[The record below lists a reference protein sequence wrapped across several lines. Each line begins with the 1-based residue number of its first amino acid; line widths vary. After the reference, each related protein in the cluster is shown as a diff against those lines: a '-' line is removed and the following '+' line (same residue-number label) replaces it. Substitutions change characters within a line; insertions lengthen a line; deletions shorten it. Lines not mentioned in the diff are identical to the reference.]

1 MNKGMLFGYKK
12 INIFLICVMVV
23 LTLLTGCSAGTPNAD
38 RVKNDLNASDIV
50 GSKEFF
56 GKNDAQMI
64 PVTKVSIVD
73 KTVEGDE
80 CEIKCNVVF
89 EDNNYRIDSQ
99 VTAYYSKFDKWSFEK
114 YDIGEH
120 TIVPISGVPN
130 YLIKQRAEYV
140 ATSSVGT
147 LVENAQVTNV
157 THNFDANAKT
167 DYVTFDLSAKG
178 YTTKINV
185 KVSTGYSFE
194 NYWRVKDS
202 DEEITSHEWLFND
215 LVGTEWSGSV
225 GIGATRHI
233 VINSVDTAN
242 KTMNVSYYSSQDD
255 CSYEIT
261 NWYDDEAIKV
271 HLPNESFT
279 DQMWIFQDG
288 EIRYG
293 VPGGLGGMLGKR
305 VDNKTK
311 MDVIIDGAEDTS
323 KSYEVSQQISD
334 NDNNFPIIPIAIAVI
349 VAIIII
355 IAMAKKSSKKSGSP
369 IDVMPEE
376 KDELIPPTEVVDE
389 KPLAPPMIDTEKVTP
404 PSDDEGTS
412 RLKKTFPPK
421 SDEHGS
427 STSSSDEKTGDWFKS
442 AGDL

>member
-1 MNKGMLFGYKK
+1 MKFGIKK
-12 INIFLICVMVV
+12 INILFICMIVTVI
-23 LTLLTGCSAGTPNAD
+23 LLTGCSAGTPNSN
-38 RVKNDLNASDIV
+38 RIKNDLNASDIV

-56 GKNDAQMI
+56 GKSNTQMI

-89 EDNNYRIDSQ
+89 EDKNYRIDAQ
-99 VTAYYSKFDKWSFEK
+99 VTAFYSKFDKWSFEK

-120 TIVPISGVPN
+120 TMIPISGVPN
-130 YLIKQRAEYV
+130 DLIKQRAEYV
-140 ATSSVGT
+140 AASSVGT
-147 LVENAQVTNV
+147 LVENARVTNV

-178 YTTKINV
+178 YTTQISV

-202 DEEITSHEWLFND
+202 NEEITSHEWLLND

-233 VINSVDTAN
+233 VINSVDTTN
-242 KTMNVSYYSSQDD
+242 KTMNISYYSSQDD
-255 CSYEIT
+255 CSYEIA
-261 NWYDDEAIKV
+261 NWYDDEVIKV

-279 DQMWIFQDG
+279 DQMWIFEDG

-305 VDNKTK
+305 VDNKSK
-311 MDVIIDGAEDTS
+311 MDVIIDGVEDTS
-323 KSYEVSQQISD
+323 ETYEVSQTVSD
-334 NDNNFPIIPIAIAVI
+334 EGNSIPVVPIVIAIILAMIII
-349 VAIIII
+349 VAV
-355 IAMAKKSSKKSGSP
+355 AKKRTKKLP
-369 IDVMPEE
+369 VAID
-376 KDELIPPTEVVDE
+376 DSAGVVDE
-389 KPLAPPMIDTEKVTP
+389 FIPPIATDEKLESSPLIDGCIIEDEK
-404 PSDDEGTS
+404 TS

-421 SDEHGS
+421 SEDVDF
-427 STSSSDEKTGDWFKS
+427 TSSSEEKTGDWFKS